1 MILVID
7 IIHNE
12 TTMTPWQFHIGLK
25 EKQSCMKKL
34 RKLEKNEIIQVQVEP
49 FSPQKDIN
57 SGTEVIASV
66 PSIDKKQLSNNK
78 PS

>member
-12 TTMTPWQFHIGLK
+12 TTMTPGQFHISLK

-34 RKLEKNEIIQVQVEP
+34 RKLEKN
-49 FSPQKDIN
+49 
-57 SGTEVIASV
+57 
-66 PSIDKKQLSNNK
+66 
-78 PS
+78 